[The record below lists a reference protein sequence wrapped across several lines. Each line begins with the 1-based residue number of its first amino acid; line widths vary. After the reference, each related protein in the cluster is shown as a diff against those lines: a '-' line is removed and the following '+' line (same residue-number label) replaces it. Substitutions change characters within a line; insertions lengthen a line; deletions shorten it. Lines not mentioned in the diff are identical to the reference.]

1 MLNVKKTLTKILA
14 FVRCFHFQIYAQLP
28 INTSISITSVPYDR
42 VVIGIPTYSVQ
53 NYFTFNVTFT
63 LIPANETS
71 YKFTNVGKNDGNFVN
86 SGNVDYVLIFLPY
99 F

>member
-14 FVRCFHFQIYAQLP
+14 FVRCFHYQLYTQLP

-42 VVIGIPTYSVQ
+42 VVIAIPTYSQ
-53 NYFTFNVTFT
+53 SNYFSYNVSYT
-63 LIPANETS
+63 LIPANATS
-71 YKFTNVGKNDGNFVN
+71 YKFMNVPKNDGSYVS